1 MIYNK
6 VVVELVSVSV
16 QSWRVY
22 GMLLHHVKET
32 FDRNV
37 CRPATKVRSMDLWI
51 GISVSFVKIK
61 KTGLCSGLWG
71 KGVQI

>member
-6 VVVELVSVSV
+6 VVVELFSVNV
-16 QSWRVY
+16 YSWFVY

-32 FDRNV
+32 FERNV
-37 CRPATKVRSMDLWI
+37 DQPQKSQSMDLWI

-61 KTGLCSGLWG
+61 KTGLCSGLCG
-71 KGVQI
+71 NGVRI